1 MTRIQMKLWSILSSI
16 FMLILTAC
24 SSTAV
29 QSPSD
34 ASQNMQAASEMAS
47 ADLAQPAASRA
58 SLSSG
63 NSRILTEQRLGT
75 KWGDDINSPITQ
87 VNLKRLSAAPI
98 AETQIRYADKP
109 FSGRGINSI
118 SLASGKISFSVV
130 DDRGRTLPLYRDG
143 QQYFLSAREGQSYV
157 LKYSNSSAQ
166 TYEIVASVDGLD
178 VINGQ
183 RASRYNSGYV
193 LRPYSSLAI
202 EGFRKSNAA
211 VASFT
216 FSKPKESYAANSANG
231 SIYNTGVIGTAVYE
245 LNAPR
250 GSAQPEGQYAPAPNA
265 FPAD

>member
-1 MTRIQMKLWSILSSI
+1 MTRIQMRLWSIISCI

-47 ADLAQPAASRA
+47 ADLAQSAASRA

-109 FSGRGINSI
+109 FSGRGINGI

-202 EGFRKSNAA
+202 EGFRKSNVA

-216 FSKPKESYAANSANG
+216 FSKPKDAYAANSANG
-231 SIYNTGVIGTAVYE
+231 SIYNTGVIGTVVYE

-250 GSAQPEGQYAPAPNA
+250 GAAQPERQYAPAPNA

>member
-1 MTRIQMKLWSILSSI
+1 MTRIQMRLWSILSSI

-109 FSGRGINSI
+109 FSGRGINGI

-143 QQYFLSAREGQSYV
+143 QQYFLSAREG
-157 LKYSNSSAQ
+157 
-166 TYEIVASVDGLD
+166 
-178 VINGQ
+178 
-183 RASRYNSGYV
+183 
-193 LRPYSSLAI
+193 
-202 EGFRKSNAA
+202 
-211 VASFT
+211 
-216 FSKPKESYAANSANG
+216 
-231 SIYNTGVIGTAVYE
+231 
-245 LNAPR
+245 
-250 GSAQPEGQYAPAPNA
+250 
-265 FPAD
+265 